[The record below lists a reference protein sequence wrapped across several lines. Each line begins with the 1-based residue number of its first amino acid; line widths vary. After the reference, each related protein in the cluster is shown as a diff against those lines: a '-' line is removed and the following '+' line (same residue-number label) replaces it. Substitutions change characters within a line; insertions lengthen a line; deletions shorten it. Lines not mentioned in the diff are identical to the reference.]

1 MANSDE
7 MADARLCDPIPVS
20 VIEGAK
26 SYRSLRFATLPGWRP
41 LTLDLHVPVTTKA
54 PVPVIVYAHGGGFE
68 GGIKEM
74 GPWASL
80 PRHGIAVASFDYR
93 LRAEAVYPEPIDDAL
108 AAIRWVKN
116 NAGVYGL
123 DGDRIGGWGS
133 SAGGYLMAR
142 AALSDDPSARLS
154 ALLLHYPLTS
164 PIPAVA
170 AFFGE
175 AQHLAEVA
183 VSAAVR
189 RATYLPPMHIS
200 HGDADRRC
208 DMQHSKHLHD
218 AVLAA
223 GGESFL
229 QVVPGADHVD
239 PVFSTASVIEPAL
252 AFLRA
257 VWS

>member
-1 MANSDE
+1 MVSANE
-7 MADARLCDPIPVS
+7 MADPGLWAPTPVS

-26 SYRSLRFATLPGWRP
+26 SYLGLRYATLPGWRP
-41 LTLDLHVPVTTKA
+41 LTLDLHLPATTKA
-54 PVPVIVYAHGGGFE
+54 PVPVMVYAHGGGFE
-68 GGIKEM
+68 VGIKEM

-93 LRAEAVYPEPIDDAL
+93 LRAEAPYPEPIDDAL
-108 AAIRWVKN
+108 AAIRWVRT
-116 NAGVYGL
+116 NAEVYGL

-142 AALSDDPSARLS
+142 AALSDDPSARLC
-154 ALLLHYPLTS
+154 ALLLHYPLTR

-175 AQHLAEVA
+175 ARHLAEVA
-183 VSAAVR
+183 VSAAVP

-200 HGDADRRC
+200 HGDADQSC
-208 DMQHSKHLHD
+208 DLQHSKTLHD
-218 AVLAA
+218 AVLAG

-229 QVVPGADHVD
+229 QIVPGADHVD
-239 PVFSTASVIEPAL
+239 PVFSTAPVIEPAL